1 MQSIEVDIFGRKFR
15 LRTDDPDRLERIVA
29 EINTQLDE
37 LKKTFDTL
45 DFTRLLLMLAL
56 QQQEKVDVLED
67 QTRERGT
74 DLDMLNSMI
83 GKIIGDE

>member
-37 LKKTFDTL
+37 LQKTFDTL